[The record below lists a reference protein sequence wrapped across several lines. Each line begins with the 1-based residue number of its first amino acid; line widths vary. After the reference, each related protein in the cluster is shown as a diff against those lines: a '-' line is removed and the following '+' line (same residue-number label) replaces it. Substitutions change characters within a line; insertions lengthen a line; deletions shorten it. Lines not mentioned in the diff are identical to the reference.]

1 MRHYVGVT
9 IGPIFDTISNATIPA
24 ALWFASYLFSDLSR
38 RICEGVAGNPEKGV
52 PKIPGAVIVSPYHDG
67 AAENDGVGKYHDRVI
82 FHTEE
87 FDDKSALDE
96 EVRRVIRTAVTHTG
110 DAFPG
115 EAIAPNT
122 REEFQT
128 FLEQYLQIHHVILSE
143 KEVGEEN
150 CIMVLSPYLDALELM
165 KTFPMDSKIDP
176 FRRMFA
182 RKDVLQDSGNTLI
195 KKSELFPSDAGNFL
209 TGRDWRIR
217 SISEIA
223 RAAKDSEWKHDYYY
237 AVVSADGDGMGKFL
251 LGLQNDWVGFFS
263 KGCLAYDKKAAE
275 LVSDYGGMPIYA
287 GGDDLLFLAP
297 LTGTGGITPDGQ
309 PLGGKS
315 IVSLCAAL
323 RDLFARTIRT
333 EFEKA
338 FREKYENEPLPEL
351 SFPTLSFGVA
361 VQFEKFPLYEALER
375 ARKLLEMAKTGEKD
389 NILLE
394 LRKHSGQSAALLIHN
409 PDAEAFEELSGAA
422 RGDAVDGEKPTAL
435 LYTLEHFHA
444 VVSQMVANTR
454 ARLEAGEAPDTLKE
468 EFVLTWGNLFD
479 NPGQK
484 ISDEY
489 TKAVGGAY
497 FTRLLSENRRVTV
510 PGYAVPGEFQDNSL
524 RSLVN
529 ILIWEK
535 FMREKAEDE
544 T

>member
-38 RICEGVAGNPEKGV
+38 RICEGVAA
-52 PKIPGAVIVSPYHDG
+52 IPGAEIVSPYHDG

-82 FHTEE
+82 FYTDA
-87 FDDKSALDE
+87 FGDKSALDG
-96 EVRRVIRTAVTHTG
+96 EVKRVVDTVIKHTG
-110 DAFPG
+110 DAFPD
-115 EAIAPNT
+115 EALKASSDAAKPYT
-122 REEFQT
+122 RAEFQA
-128 FLEQYLQIHHVILSE
+128 FLEQYLQIHYVILSE

-150 CIMVLSPYLDALELM
+150 CILALSPYLDALELM
-165 KTFPMDSKIDP
+165 KAFPMNSKIDP

-182 RKDVLQDSGNTLI
+182 RKDVLEDSGNALI
-195 KKSELFPSDAGNFL
+195 KQSVLFPPNDKNFL
-209 TGRDWRIR
+209 TVGRRIR
-217 SISEIA
+217 SIPEIA
-223 RAAKDSEWKHDYYY
+223 RAAKDSDWKRDHYY
-237 AVVSADGDGMGKFL
+237 AVVSADGDGMGNFL
-251 LGLQNDWVGFFS
+251 LGLKNDWVGFFS

-275 LVSDYGGMPIYA
+275 LVSNYGGMPIYA

-297 LTGTGGITPDGQ
+297 LTGRRKTSPKGE
-309 PLGGKS
+309 S

-333 EFEKA
+333 EFEAA
-338 FREKYENEPLPEL
+338 FREKFPDEAPPEL
-351 SFPTLSFGVA
+351 SYPTMSFGVA

-375 ARKLLEMAKTGEKD
+375 ARKLLEMSKTGEKD

-394 LRKHSGQSAALLIHN
+394 LRKHSGQGTALLIHN

-422 RGDAVDGEKPTAL
+422 RGDAVGGEKPTAL
-435 LYTLEHFHA
+435 LYTLENFHA
-444 VVSQMVANTR
+444 VVSVMIANTR
-454 ARLEAGEAPDTLKE
+454 ARLDAGEAPDTLKE
-468 EFVLTWGNLFD
+468 EFVSTWGNLFD

-484 ISDEY
+484 VSDEY

-510 PGYAVPGEFQDNSL
+510 PDYAVPGEFQDNSL

-535 FMREKAEDE
+535 FMREKAGDE